1 MNQAHEPIDL
11 TSTDADLSPAA
22 EAIVVN
28 QLVTSGELGEAPL
41 SEDAGAGGPIDGP
54 PLAAPD
60 AGSPDIVK
68 RSIVVAGHK
77 TSVSL
82 EDAFWHAL
90 KDIARE
96 RSQSLRSLVAEI
108 DAGRKGGN
116 LSSAVRLHVL
126 DHYRRRAGAALAV
139 KG

>member
-1 MNQAHEPIDL
+1 MTELGSIE
-11 TSTDADLSPAA
+11 ADLGLGEDRAD
-22 EAIVVN
+22 AIV
-28 QLVTSGELGEAPL
+28 LSGDSAGVVIG
-41 SEDAGAGGPIDGP
+41 DAV
-54 PLAAPD
+54 
-60 AGSPDIVK
+60 SPDIVK

-82 EDAFWHAL
+82 EDAFWLAL

-96 RSQSLRSLVAEI
+96 RGQSLRSLVAEI

-126 DHYRRRAGAALAV
+126 DHYRRRAGAIGAV
-139 KG
+139 RG

>member
-1 MNQAHEPIDL
+1 MTGASGTVTELGSIE
-11 TSTDADLSPAA
+11 ADLGLGEERAD
-22 EAIVVN
+22 AIV
-28 QLVTSGELGEAPL
+28 LSG
-41 SEDAGAGGPIDGP
+41 DGAGVVIGDSV
-54 PLAAPD
+54 
-60 AGSPDIVK
+60 SPDIVK

-82 EDAFWHAL
+82 EDAFWLAL

-96 RSQSLRSLVAEI
+96 RGQSLRSLVAEI

-126 DHYRRRAGAALAV
+126 DHYRRRAGAIGAV
-139 KG
+139 RG